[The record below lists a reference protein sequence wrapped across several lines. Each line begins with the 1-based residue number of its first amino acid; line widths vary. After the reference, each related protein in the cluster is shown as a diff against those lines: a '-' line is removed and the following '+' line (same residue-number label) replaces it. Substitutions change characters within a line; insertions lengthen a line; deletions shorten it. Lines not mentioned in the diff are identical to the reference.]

1 MCFEGRNCET
11 FTQIWE
17 PWTSCIPLGG
27 QTCGAGFRYQN
38 SNCFFGPK
46 IVHPNKCAQIDKPN
60 KVEVCSGKLIFLIIL
75 INAHDLYQ
83 TKNKGV
89 S

>member
-27 QTCGAGFRYQN
+27 QTCGAGFRYKN

-60 KVEVCSGKLIFLIIL
+60 KVEVCSGKFIYRF
-75 INAHDLYQ
+75 DSDSTYF
-83 TKNKGV
+83 NKRPQD
-89 S
+89 